1 MKAIAILHVD
11 PEVVTTA
18 LEGVSVDARDDF
30 VLLRLGVPLASDPMQ
45 LAAAMRDIA
54 GPVLELHREPKGV
67 PVVPDSLKLEAR
79 TWSAAL
85 EEAGEL
91 ADWIAP
97 APANPMAGLEGLMG
111 AFGGMAPGGA
121 MPEGMP
127 DMSMLAEQLQ
137 GEQGQALLQQAMEM
151 AQQLASTGALAN
163 FAEAMT
169 QGQTPEGAPP
179 AGADPSGM
187 DPAALAQMGLDPSAL
202 EGMDM
207 SQMAA
212 QAQAMMQGMD
222 LNAMAAQAQSMLE
235 ANPELEKQL
244 REQMGAA
251 VGAVPDAAAAKDE
264 EE

>member
-45 LAAAMRDIA
+45 IAAAMRDVA

-169 QGQTPEGAPP
+169 QGQQASD
-179 AGADPSGM
+179 AVA
-187 DPAALAQMGLDPSAL
+187 DPAAVDPAAMAQMGLDPSAL

-235 ANPELEKQL
+235 ANPELEQQL
-244 REQMGAA
+244 REQMGAMA
-251 VGAVPDAAAAKDE
+251 GGDASGEAAKDE